1 MASAQPLVTM
11 ILRTTSWAR
20 HTSHLSLELVSVF
33 GVTGPNRS
41 EESTVRSLST
51 NLPELLMAMEFDGR
65 ALICIAEFSGGR
77 YIQFR
82 VESGATVTEVVSNR
96 FLTEANAL
104 NNDDQEHLRSIGFIE
119 PSTSRRPNW
128 RHEITDSTG
137 VAEVVRMANSAI
149 TSALHVSPNEPVRI
163 RTFEAPGDSKV
174 RSSQ

>member
-1 MASAQPLVTM
+1 
-11 ILRTTSWAR
+11 
-20 HTSHLSLELVSVF
+20 VSVF

-65 ALICIAEFSGGR
+65 ALICIAEFAGGR

-82 VESGATVTEVVSNR
+82 VEPGATVTEVVSNR

-104 NNDDQEHLRSIGFIE
+104 NNDDQEHLRSIGFMNHRQVDARTGDTR
-119 PSTSRRPNW
+119 S
-128 RHEITDSTG
+128 TDSTG

-149 TSALHVSPNEPVRI
+149 ASALHVSPNEPVRI

>member
-1 MASAQPLVTM
+1 
-11 ILRTTSWAR
+11 
-20 HTSHLSLELVSVF
+20 
-33 GVTGPNRS
+33 
-41 EESTVRSLST
+41 
-51 NLPELLMAMEFDGR
+51 MEFDGR
-65 ALICIAEFSGGR
+65 ALICIVEFACGR
-77 YIQFR
+77 YIKFR
-82 VESGATVTEVVSNR
+82 VEPGVTVTEVVSNR
-96 FLTEANAL
+96 FLSEANAL

-149 TSALHVSPNEPVRI
+149 ATALHVSPNEPVRI